1 MEDECVCCGEYVP
14 EGRQVCWSCEHKSFE
29 HHGKELGKLVDT
41 KQKAYG
47 DSITKTGKILH
58 SFLAD
63 YDVGDGNYLIP
74 KKLIDHLGLLVRII
88 DKQNRIISNPEGDLM
103 GETPYK
109 DIAGYGLLGSLL
121 IGGEKE

>member
-1 MEDECVCCGEYVP
+1 MKD
-14 EGRQVCWSCEHKSFE
+14 RFE
-29 HHGKELGKLVDT
+29 RYGNELGKLVDN

-47 DSITKTGKILH
+47 DSITKTVKILH

-103 GETPYK
+103 GETPYR

-121 IGGEKE
+121 IGGEKK